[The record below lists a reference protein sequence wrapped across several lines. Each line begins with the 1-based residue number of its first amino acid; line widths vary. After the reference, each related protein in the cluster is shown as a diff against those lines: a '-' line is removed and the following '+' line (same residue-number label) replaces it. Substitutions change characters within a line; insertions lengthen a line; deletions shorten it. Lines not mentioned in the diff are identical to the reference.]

1 MLHKI
6 LEGTGFV
13 ILLLGAAGMDS
24 EKVLIPIAMISVGMG
39 LLLWAAYEEGYF
51 RKGGKCE

>member
-24 EKVLIPIAMISVGMG
+24 ENVLIPIAMISVGMG